1 MDLLAPRKGRVTVIR
16 VKTMIE
22 PLLIHQVQAD
32 SRVLANVTVKL
43 KDGSIADST
52 KINDEPTWLIM
63 GDGSFS
69 KAFEEYMLDAKV
81 EDVLTF
87 ELDAI
92 DAFGES
98 QPNNIHFMDLTQFPQ
113 DIKLEKGAIVSFEQ
127 PNGEPLPGIIR
138 EIQGASVKVD
148 FNHPLAGET
157 VVFEIEI
164 KKIAA

>member
-1 MDLLAPRKGRVTVIR
+1 MTNQIK
-16 VKTMIE
+16 
-22 PLLIHQVQAD
+22 AD
-32 SRVLANVTVKL
+32 SRILADVTVKL
-43 KDGSIADST
+43 KDGSVADST
-52 KINDEPTWLIM
+52 KVRGEPTWLVM

-69 KAFEEYMLDAKV
+69 DAFEEFMMGAEAADT
-81 EDVLTF
+81 LTF
-87 ELDAI
+87 ELEAK

-98 QPNNIHFMDLTQFPQ
+98 EPNSIHFMDLMQFPQ

-138 EIQGASVKVD
+138 EIQGTSVKVD
-148 FNHPLAGET
+148 FNHPLAGEA